1 MDNLTLTN
9 DTNVTFSHDWT
20 RIILETSQQNYLG
33 TGARAALITVYALL
47 MTGGILGNLILA
59 AVISRRPELRR
70 EPHNVYIIN
79 LTVSDVS
86 LCVVCMPFTLLGLLH
101 SHYTLGDIICKL
113 VPMLQCTNILVSTAT
128 IVAIAAD
135 RYFTIV
141 RVTGNSRGR
150 ARVPWSVAAIW
161 LVSLA
166 FTLPLFAY
174 YYVKRVMFRELLLY
188 EKCVETW
195 PSPVVKYSWTIALI
209 IMQYVIPILVLSIV
223 HGRIHNYL
231 SSHAMNQRDPRRA
244 QRDIERNR
252 RTTMLLTSVAA
263 TFAVC
268 WLPWHV
274 VNLLADFNYA
284 GFVEA
289 PEYFYVVFGSCHA
302 IAMSSA
308 CTNPVLYGW
317 LNTTLRNELSALLTF
332 SRCRCSRRRTSV
344 GGAVEGMSLLV
355 HPPRNGAQGGIRKQ
369 CVLSISHEVTDKE
382 EDGRKERGLKE
393 DSRFENS
400 KVECTE
406 EDEIEREMQ
415 TEPHKLLVLKDC
427 EEENEEG
434 NRAKNN
440 EEGNAKNNEE
450 GKNHKERSDDG
461 MKREEDGKEDDE
473 EKIRRLDY
481 HEETS

>member
-9 DTNVTFSHDWT
+9 DTNVTFSHDWK

-284 GFVEA
+284 GFVKVRLYLHPGTHIRTHKQTITSFPSPLHLTPPPLLQA

-332 SRCRCSRRRTSV
+332 VRVSFYPLLQEWCIYSANFSV
-344 GGAVEGMSLLV
+344 YW
-355 HPPRNGAQGGIRKQ
+355 
-369 CVLSISHEVTDKE
+369 C
-382 EDGRKERGLKE
+382 
-393 DSRFENS
+393 DSS
-400 KVECTE
+400 
-406 EDEIEREMQ
+406 
-415 TEPHKLLVLKDC
+415 
-427 EEENEEG
+427 
-434 NRAKNN
+434 
-440 EEGNAKNNEE
+440 
-450 GKNHKERSDDG
+450 
-461 MKREEDGKEDDE
+461 
-473 EKIRRLDY
+473 
-481 HEETS
+481 